1 MAPFRKEKVASVV
14 RDTISDAIAR
24 KLSDPRIAPFTTV
37 SRVEITG
44 DFAVATVYLTVQGEP
59 ADERRTIRAM
69 RHASGFLQRFVA
81 QALTMRQCPELRFQL
96 DESAKIVRETLQLL
110 AENRIERS
118 EGGDD
123 PPMEGDEPLS
133 EEDQGSDE

>member
-37 SRVEITG
+37 TRVEITG
-44 DFAVATVYLTVQGEP
+44 DLAVATVYLTVQGEP

-110 AENRIERS
+110 AENRMERS
-118 EGGDD
+118 GGGDD
-123 PPMEGDEPLS
+123 PLMEGGEHLN
-133 EEDQGSDE
+133 EDDRDSDE